1 MKGLLRPRLPRQP
14 RVLEELDAQTLALLA
29 DGEDIQDVRFVGVT
43 FEGLTG
49 TRAEFRACIFE
60 RCTFLAC
67 EGVRFGFMDAAFLRC
82 ELSGADFSGGAF
94 QRVLFED
101 CRCLG
106 VRLQESLL
114 MHAALSRCQMQY
126 ANLAMGRFKFADF
139 EDCKLSQACLA
150 ESEMKNT
157 QFARCELTGAEF
169 VGTKLKGMDL
179 RTNEISG
186 IVLGGRGELM
196 GATVSPLQAC
206 DLARLLGVTIR
217 SEDEPV

>member
-1 MKGLLRPRLPRQP
+1 
-14 RVLEELDAQTLALLA
+14 
-29 DGEDIQDVRFVGVT
+29 
-43 FEGLTG
+43 
-49 TRAEFRACIFE
+49 
-60 RCTFLAC
+60 
-67 EGVRFGFMDAAFLRC
+67 
-82 ELSGADFSGGAF
+82 
-94 QRVLFED
+94 
-101 CRCLG
+101 
-106 VRLQESLL
+106 
-114 MHAALSRCQMQY
+114 MQY

-139 EDCKLSQACLA
+139 EDCKLSQACMA
-150 ESEMKNT
+150 ESEMKNV